1 MKNLS
6 SILLL
11 CLGLSL
17 AGSAAGQEAPA
28 EGSAETLPEYIIGIE
43 DVLRIVVWDEPDLTI
58 TAKVRP
64 DGKITVPL
72 ISDVEVAGSPP
83 EAVRDRITEE
93 LAQYVKEP
101 NVTVIVEQI
110 NNNKVYVLGEVAS
123 KGAVPFYRPIRLLQF
138 IAMAGGLTE
147 YSNKKIILVREV
159 NGVEKRVYIDYKKL
173 VAGDPSEENLLLK
186 PGDMLL
192 FN

>member
-1 MKNLS
+1 MKLFR

-11 CLGLSL
+11 CLGLTL
-17 AGSAAGQEAPA
+17 AGSAMGQEAPA
-28 EGSAETLPEYIIGIE
+28 EEPASALPDYIIGIE
-43 DVLRIVVWDEPDLTI
+43 DVLRIVVWDEPDLSM

-64 DGKITVPL
+64 DGKITIPL
-72 ISDVEVAGSPP
+72 ISDVAVAGFTP
-83 EAVRDRITEE
+83 EEVRDRIAQQ

-101 NVTVIVEQI
+101 NVTVIVDQI

-159 NGVEKRVYIDYKKL
+159 KGVEKRVYIDYKKL
-173 VAGDPSEENLLLK
+173 VAGDPSEENLFLQ
-186 PGDMLL
+186 PGDLLL